1 MTRQP
6 RRRGFTL
13 LEVLVAVT
21 IFALLFAVLMGGWYQ
36 AMQAQARLAEAARGV
51 RLQQQLVLALRGLV
65 AEALAPR
72 AGAGVAFTGTRR
84 GFTLE
89 STTSLAPGFGAA
101 PLATTVRFEGA
112 APDLRL
118 TIAHAGGAA
127 TAYPQRLL
135 AAGLRYVDDE
145 GRAHDEWPDAPG
157 ALLGAPAPAP
167 KLPTLVELTLQFEDQ
182 ARPTVVLAAPRAS
195 SWQLAEPAAPF
206 GAPGN

>member
-1 MTRQP
+1 MTP
-6 RRRGFTL
+6 RLRGRGFTL

-21 IFALLFAVLMGGWYQ
+21 IFALLFGVLMGGWYQ

-51 RLQQQLVLALRGLV
+51 RLQQQLVLALRGLL

-72 AGAGVAFTGTRR
+72 PGAGAAFHGTRR

-89 STTSLAPGFGAA
+89 STTSLAPGLGAA
-101 PLATTVRFEGA
+101 PLATTARFEGT

-118 TIAHAGGAA
+118 TIAHAGDRA

-135 AAGLRYVDDE
+135 AAGLRYVDDA

-157 ALLGAPAPAP
+157 ALPGTPAQARALPA
-167 KLPTLVELTLQFEDQ
+167 LVELTLQFEGQ

-195 SWQLAEPAAPF
+195 SWPLAEPAAPF
-206 GAPGN
+206 GAPGR